1 MGTIV
6 DRGYVVKR
14 GSALVPSFLAF
25 AVVRLME
32 EHFTDLVDYDF
43 TARLEEI
50 LDSVAG
56 GDLDRV
62 EVLDRFYRGDPSR
75 EFAGLQPLVTDL
87 GEIDAREISS
97 FPIADS
103 DAVLRVGRYG
113 AYVERDGER
122 ANVPVELAPDELTA
136 EKAAELLALPSG
148 DHPLG
153 NAPRDRARGRRE
165 DRPLRPLR
173 HRAAPRG
180 RTEVGQA
187 AHRVAVRRHG
197 HRHHRP
203 RRPRCKLLSLP
214 REVGADP
221 ADGVLITAQNGR
233 YGPYITKEKDSRSLP
248 SEESIF
254 TVTLEEAL
262 ALLAQPKGRRGQAAP
277 KPGIVVGVDPS
288 TQREVQLKEGRFG
301 PYVTDGETNASLRR
315 ADDPATISIERAA
328 DLLAER
334 RAKDPTPKK
343 RAAKK
348 APAKKTPPRRPPRRL
363 RRRRPRR
370 RRPPPQQQPPTA
382 DRPCVI
388 SGSSRRR

>member
-1 MGTIV
+1 
-6 DRGYVVKR
+6 
-14 GSALVPSFLAF
+14 
-25 AVVRLME
+25 ME
-32 EHFTDLVDYDF
+32 EHFTDLIDYDF

-62 EVLDRFYRGDPSR
+62 DVLDRFYRGDPSR
-75 EFAGLQPLVTDL
+75 DFAGLQPLVTDL

-136 EKAAELLALPSG
+136 EKAAELLAMPSG

-153 NAPRDRARGRRE
+153 LHPDTGLEVVAKTGRYGPYVTELLPEGAPKSAK
-165 DRPLRPLR
+165 
-173 HRAAPRG
+173 PR
-180 RTEVGQA
+180 TA
-187 AHRVAVRRHG
+187 SLFADMAIDTIDLDTAV
-197 HRHHRP
+197 
-203 RRPRCKLLSLP
+203 KLLSLP

-221 ADGVLITAQNGR
+221 ADGVMITAQNGR

-334 RAKDPTPKK
+334 RAKEPTPKK

-348 APAKKTPPRRPPRRL
+348 APAKKAAKK
-363 RRRRPRR
+363 
-370 RRPPPQQQPPTA
+370 TA
-382 DRPCVI
+382 KKAPAKKTAAKKTAAAAAATD
-388 SGSSRRR
+388 S